1 MIHQAH
7 HPGANT
13 AGVGRADPRQKTRK
27 EGHVGGA
34 AKEWE
39 GPEVGRQILGPKPW
53 PIIVRLDKA
62 EGLISI
68 LVSCIRG
75 VAGCPRRR
83 GRPGSPAKPEAWTRG
98 KASPQYI

>member
-1 MIHQAH
+1 M
-7 HPGANT
+7 
-13 AGVGRADPRQKTRK
+13 
-27 EGHVGGA
+27 GGA

-39 GPEVGRQILGPKPW
+39 GPEVGRQILGPKLR
-53 PIIVRLDKA
+53 PIIDRLDKA

-83 GRPGSPAKPEAWTRG
+83 GEAGIAGEAGSPDAGEGIPPAHL
-98 KASPQYI
+98 I